1 MRKAEV
7 RVVARESWCR
17 KTSARSERV
26 LGVFVGLLHV
36 SKRRGFCGMCGRIVR
51 CASVCAH
58 FLLGRVSLEFETRT
72 VFARSGKRSRF
83 AIERWVG
90 SCALCLAMRGTCAL
104 LFMPSSRLERKC
116 CSQLEPFWR
125 VRVFF
130 PHSARPG
137 VWWPNARSSGFAR
150 LAFSGRLSSFA
161 ALPNEGAPKRLRW
174 VE

>member
-1 MRKAEV
+1 M
-7 RVVARESWCR
+7 C
-17 KTSARSERV
+17 
-26 LGVFVGLLHV
+26 LGLCTF
-36 SKRRGFCGMCGRIVR
+36 F
-51 CASVCAH
+51 
-58 FLLGRVSLEFETRT
+58 LGRVSLEFETRT
-72 VFARSGKRSRF
+72 VSARSGKRSGF
-83 AIERWVG
+83 TIELSVR

-104 LFMPSSRLERKC
+104 FLMPSSRLERDC

-174 VE
+174 VEYFAMSDSARASMLPIEDSIFFF